1 MENKTKNIIISI
13 GFVIILITIFLI
25 NILSPDKIISS
36 TERRKLQQF
45 PEISVNKILTG
56 NSMKTFENYT
66 TDQFIGRDYFRN
78 IKSIFNTYIF
88 KQKDDN
94 NLFEKDGAIYKIDYP
109 LNEKNILKVTNK
121 INNICQTHLNDSNIY
136 YAIIPDKNYYLKND
150 DHLKFDYLKLKNI
163 LKSNLPSLNYIDIW
177 ECLSLED
184 YYKSDL
190 HWKQENIIPVV
201 NKIENELNLEKTNIK
216 LYKHKNNG
224 IFYGSYYGQL
234 GIKTETDNLI
244 TLSNS
249 ILDNCKSY
257 NFETK
262 KYEPIYTNTKSTDKY
277 DMFLSGATPLI
288 TIENP
293 QSNSNKEL
301 LLFRDSFGS
310 SLAPLLAYNYSKIT
324 LIDLRYISEKL
335 LDEYIDFKNQDVL
348 FIYNTLVL
356 NQGIMQ

>member
-13 GFVIILITIFLI
+13 GFIVILLCIFFI
-25 NILSPDKIISS
+25 NILSPDKTISS

-45 PEISVNKILTG
+45 PEISFSKILNTD
-56 NSMKTFENYT
+56 SMKKFENYT

-88 KQKDDN
+88 RQKDDN

-109 LNEKNILKVTNK
+109 LNETNLLKSANK
-121 INNICQTHLNDSNIY
+121 INNICKKNLQNSNIY
-136 YAIIPDKNYYLKND
+136 YAIIPDKNYYLEND
-150 DHLKFDYLKLKNI
+150 DHLKLDYKKLKNT
-163 LKSNLPSLNYIDIW
+163 LNSNLSSLNYIDIW
-177 ECLSLED
+177 NCLDLND

-190 HWKQENIIPVV
+190 HWKQENLMPVI
-201 NKIENELNLEKTNIK
+201 NKIETELNLQKT
-216 LYKHKNNG
+216 YKEFYTEKNNG

-234 GIKTETDNLI
+234 GIKTDSDNLI
-244 TLSNS
+244 TLSNTT
-249 ILDNCKSY
+249 LENCKTY

-262 KYEPIYTNTKSTDKY
+262 KYSTIYTNTNTSDKY
-277 DMFLSGATPLI
+277 DIFLSGATPLI
-288 TIENP
+288 TLENP
-293 QSNSNKEL
+293 NSISSKEL

-335 LDEYIDFKNQDVL
+335 LEKYIDFDNQDVL
-348 FIYNTLVL
+348 FLYSSLVL
-356 NQGIMQ
+356 NQGIL